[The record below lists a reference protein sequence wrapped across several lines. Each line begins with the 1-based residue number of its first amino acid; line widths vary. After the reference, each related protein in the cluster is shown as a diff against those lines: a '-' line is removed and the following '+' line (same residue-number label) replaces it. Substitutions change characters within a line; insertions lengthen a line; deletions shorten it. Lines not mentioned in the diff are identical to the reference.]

1 MQYIAVV
8 YSVILKKRIIFYS
21 EKKGK
26 AYFFFFLL
34 ALLVP
39 SFYRMSTD
47 SLALETTA
55 CEKRK
60 EISEK
65 DETSKN
71 ILLLV
76 PFSDFFFRG
85 ICQL

>member
-8 YSVILKKRIIFYS
+8 YSVILKKRIVFYS

-26 AYFFFFLL
+26 AYFFFLL

-76 PFSDFFFRG
+76 PFSDFFF
-85 ICQL
+85 